1 VLAGTWYPGQP
12 EVLRQSITDTLSKAN
27 PSGAEGK
34 VVSLIVPHAGHVYSG
49 QVAAYSYKL
58 LQTASPRV
66 VVLIGPSHRVGF
78 RGVSVSQY
86 SGYKTPL
93 GVAPVDRDVTKKL
106 LSIHPQMKW
115 ISQADH
121 QEHSLEIQIP
131 FIQTVLKDFRIGRV
145 RFGEVLGD
153 GLMQH
158 LRLAG
163 IPGPCKHG
171 ASYVPVLGPSHSFPC
186 RELGDEKASHC
197 GSQQERSFH
206 DITSKPLAIRRG

>member
-1 VLAGTWYPGQP
+1 MKRSLLWLPQWLAFSSPSSLQGKEWGRPKTRTCEAPCLQGPGIPGQP

-106 LSIHPQMKW
+106 LSTHPQMKW
-115 ISQADH
+115 VSQADH

-131 FIQTVLKDFRIGRV
+131 FIQTVLKDFRIV
-145 RFGEVLGD
+145 PILMGD
-153 GLMQH
+153 QDLETCA
-158 LRLAG
+158 LLA
-163 IPGPCKHG
+163 K
-171 ASYVPVLGPSHSFPC
+171 SLSRSC
-186 RELGDEKASHC
+186 RTGK
-197 GSQQERSFH
+197 R
-206 DITSKPLAIRRG
+206 P